1 MLTTYEAG
9 VLEDL
14 VLGLLLAPQVG
25 KSVDDH
31 TEDEV
36 EHNNDNDEEE
46 QHVVNDSGSIKWLVN
61 RRSSKN
67 VSDSTTIPKTLVE
80 GCNKAYKQCITC
92 TLFAG
97 ICIGARLICWIYKF
111 LVMI

>member
-1 MLTTYEAG
+1 MLFGPEIGKGINDDTK
-9 VLEDL
+9 D
-14 VLGLLLAPQVG
+14 QVQN
-25 KSVDDH
+25 DD
-31 TEDEV
+31 D
-36 EHNNDNDEEE
+36 DNEEE
-46 QHVVNDSGSIKWLVN
+46 QHVVNDPCSIKWLVN

-97 ICIGARLICWIYKF
+97 ICIGARLLCWIYK
-111 LVMI
+111 I